1 MKADKAASTVYT
13 HARLKGTVMTDDGE
27 AHRRKRLLYQSR
39 HRGTK
44 EADLIL
50 GGFALA
56 HMADFSAEQ
65 FTKLEALLEESDPDL
80 MSWIGG
86 QSTPPSRHDNDVLS
100 MITGFKYDLLKN

>member
-1 MKADKAASTVYT
+1 MS
-13 HARLKGTVMTDDGE
+13 DDGE
-27 AHRRKRLLYQSR
+27 AYRRKRLLYQSR

-56 HMADFSAEQ
+56 HMASLSAEQ

-80 MSWIGG
+80 MSWISG
-86 QSTPPSRHDNDVLS
+86 QSTPPTEHDNDVLT
-100 MITGFKYDLLKN
+100 MISSFKYVLLKN

>member
-1 MKADKAASTVYT
+1 MS
-13 HARLKGTVMTDDGE
+13 DGRE

-50 GGFALA
+50 GGFAHAHLA
-56 HMADFSAEQ
+56 NLTTEQ
-65 FTKLEALLEESDPDL
+65 FTQFEALMEESDPDL

-86 QSTPPSRHDNDVLS
+86 QVVPPAEHDNDVLK
-100 MITGFKYDLLKN
+100 MISDFKYDLLKY

>member
-1 MKADKAASTVYT
+1 MS
-13 HARLKGTVMTDDGE
+13 DDSE

-56 HMADFSAEQ
+56 HMTSLTADQ
-65 FTKLEALLEESDPDL
+65 FAKLEALLEESDPDL
-80 MSWIGG
+80 MRWIGG
-86 QSTPPSRHDNDVLS
+86 RSAPPAVHDNDVFK
-100 MITGFKYDLLKN
+100 MICSFKYDLLKN

>member
-1 MKADKAASTVYT
+1 MDS
-13 HARLKGTVMTDDGE
+13 E

-56 HMADFSAEQ
+56 HMTSLTTDQ
-65 FTKLEALLEESDPDL
+65 FAKLEALLEESDPDL

-86 QSTPPSRHDNDVLS
+86 LSAPPVAHDNDVLK
-100 MITGFKYDLLKN
+100 MICNFKYDLLKD